1 MNAVYPN
8 LWALLFLCLN
18 AKIMGNGKC
27 TCMVSCMKKESRDQK
42 LKYMYRCKCII
53 ILHQAKVCERRHQKG
68 NQLCMKKT
76 WIIFS
81 EEKNIH
87 YWRCHIFKL
96 MENVCGTKGL
106 RIVLQ
111 VLFYGVSQIFNFLI
125 YQENQVECQIRIV
138 LNFKYSKKLL

>member
-53 ILHQAKVCERRHQKG
+53 ILHQAKVCERRHQKE

-81 EEKNIH
+81 EEEHSLLEMSHLQINGK
-87 YWRCHIFKL
+87 C
-96 MENVCGTKGL
+96 L
-106 RIVLQ
+106 RIVFR
-111 VLFYGVSQIFNFLI
+111 VLFYGVSQNSYFLI
-125 YQENQVECQIRIV
+125 YQENQVGCQIRIV
-138 LNFKYSKKLL
+138 LYLKYNKKLL